1 MVVTVTSS
9 NSSLSPHQV
18 NAYHLILRNEDG
30 DENTRRDTK
39 ILRNF
44 VPRFHGVEIMEVDGE
59 GMLSYSFDISGYSNW
74 ERDLRRSSSC
84 SLSGKVDLLPV
95 NQVVIRVEE
104 REIQQMS
111 SEGER

>member
-1 MVVTVTSS
+1 MGVTLTSS

-18 NAYHLILRNEDG
+18 NAYHTILRNDEG

-59 GMLSYSFDISGYSNW
+59 GIIYYRNHSIFKLGEGSKG
-74 ERDLRRSSSC
+74 DLNPAH
-84 SLSGKVDLLPV
+84 SLVARLICC
-95 NQVVIRVEE
+95 Q
-104 REIQQMS
+104 
-111 SEGER
+111 